1 MTKTYRTAQ
10 GRLVDI
16 GTMMAQQENTR
27 AVGNMNVNA
36 RGDTLNSNNNVVSS
50 RSQQV
55 NKHYRKQVTQSNVS
69 DDPVYSS
76 ITEATQAAQL
86 AQNVAEVVE
95 PTDVELAE
103 LYSDE
108 VVANVVEPEQS
119 GGLAAAIA
127 KARQVKQEALKT
139 PRQIAQE
146 RAGVN
151 RI

>member
-86 AQNVAEVVE
+86 EQNVAEVVE

-103 LYSDE
+103 LYSNE
-108 VVANVVEPEQS
+108 VVTNVVEPGQS